1 VVVEQQHGSR
11 ERNEVERQYKPP
23 PLGARGKKRKED
35 QDEDDRVQ
43 DPTF

>member
-1 VVVEQQHGSR
+1 MVVEQPHGRR

-35 QDEDDRVQ
+35 QDEDYRVQ
-43 DPTF
+43 YLPF